1 MKLKKLFLAADS
13 GGSKT
18 VWTLI
23 NEDGDLIKEIK
34 TRGLGAQPGTLPIK
48 EIVSEACAAL
58 SSFGIPSAIFL
69 SLGGP
74 NTDEVECAL
83 CSAFG
88 RGIPITVERE
98 ASGNAILA
106 AAKHLGCSAVIMC
119 GTGSVAVGDT
129 SSGRK
134 YSGGWGPIYGD
145 GGSGGGMG
153 SEALRRFLR
162 SVDTGE
168 DIGGIGELF
177 SALSD
182 GLDISSF
189 SGRMELKRRAIAMS
203 RRELAALAPKIY
215 ALAELEDPTAISL
228 YREAA
233 SEIAQLALGVSEDSA
248 DFKILL
254 CGGFFANKHL
264 LLTMCYELLAKKSRA
279 NLIYEPRFAPI
290 VAAGIAVLHSA
301 NTEIT
306 NELFEK
312 LLNN

>member
-1 MKLKKLFLAADS
+1 MNLEKLFLAADS

-23 NEDGDLIKEIK
+23 NADGDLIKEVK
-34 TRGLGAQPGTLPIK
+34 TKGLGAQPGTLPIK
-48 EIVSEACAAL
+48 DIVSEACLAL
-58 SSFGIPSAIFL
+58 SSYGMPNAIFL

-83 CSAFG
+83 CGAFG
-88 RGIPITVERE
+88 AGIPITVERE
-98 ASGNAILA
+98 ASGNAILE
-106 AAKHLGCSAVIMC
+106 AAKQLGCSAVIMC

-162 SVDTGE
+162 SIDTKE
-168 DIGGIGELF
+168 DIGGIKELF
-177 SALSD
+177 SPLTE
-182 GLDISSF
+182 GLDVSSF

-215 ALAELEDPTAISL
+215 ELAEGGDVAALSL

-233 SEIAQLALGVSEDSA
+233 SEIAELALGVSEHSA

-254 CGGFFANKHL
+254 CGGFFANKPL
-264 LLTMCYELLAKKSRA
+264 LLDACRELLSKKSQA
-279 NLIYEPRFAPI
+279 ELVYEPRFAPI
-290 VAAGIAVLHSA
+290 VAAGIAVLRSA
-301 NTEIT
+301 NTKIT